1 MNETIWRKNLRNL
14 TRNSWNCGF
23 RRVTLFFWYY
33 WLCCCSK
40 GKLPYAGQLNSKS
53 KNKTLTKIPRKTCLK
68 SLQFALSFCKLCLIF
83 GLWLWHLPL
92 AYQLEEILGQFSRN
106 LTLFSGDYICYISEF
121 ATILEFAVQTLE
133 MTITYL
139 KWVQWIYWN
148 YENVNEISILM
159 SNSISTLYRKVKG
172 NLSMIIVIDIT
183 CMNISTYVVQCGPS
197 MMLFLLYDADATSSY
212 YILINGLATVK

>member
-1 MNETIWRKNLRNL
+1 MKLRI
-14 TRNSWNCGF
+14 SASHA
-23 RRVTLFFWYY
+23 FFWYY

-139 KWVQWIYWN
+139 KLVPMNLLKLWKCERNIDFDVKFY
-148 YENVNEISILM
+148 
-159 SNSISTLYRKVKG
+159 TLYRKVKG

-183 CMNISTYVVQCGPS
+183 CMYISTYVVHCVWTIN
-197 MMLFLLYDADATSSY
+197 DAVFGVWCHT
-212 YILINGLATVK
+212 IFH